1 MWEVMSFG
9 ERPYWDMSNQDVSTG
24 GHPRSSGR
32 CVCGAHPQKKALP
45 ECLLLPGASA
55 VLGFGDETGW

>member
-24 GHPRSSGR
+24 GHSHSSG
-32 CVCGAHPQKKALP
+32 GGGGLIPKTKP
-45 ECLLLPGASA
+45 CLNGWLLFHGASA
-55 VLGFGDETGW
+55 ALSFGDETG

>member
-24 GHPRSSGR
+24 GHPRRSGGWAR
-32 CVCGAHPQKKALP
+32 SQKKALA
-45 ECLLLPGASA
+45 ECLSA
-55 VLGFGDETGW
+55 PSQSLGSTWFWR